1 MQLLAWCG
9 FFFGGGGERRGVPL
23 LGITTKVVIE
33 VGWLFRKCKTSYK
46 FSYDLTGRGE
56 RKRLQ

>member
-9 FFFGGGGERRGVPL
+9 FCWRGEEGGAPL

-33 VGWLFRKCKTSYK
+33 VGWLFCKCKTSYK

-56 RKRLQ
+56 RKCLQ